1 MFNNIKS
8 RNSEGISLQNLV
20 SILTMDDCEMNS
32 EKDLKNVFK
41 GFDKKN
47 KGYFDLED
55 YLIISKTIKQ
65 QFDMN

>member
-1 MFNNIKS
+1 
-8 RNSEGISLQNLV
+8 
-20 SILTMDDCEMNS
+20 MDDCEMNS

-65 QFDMN
+65 